1 MSKKISIVLI
11 VIALSSLACMQ
22 SAALSSSSPTLTP
35 TLTETTTKPA
45 LTVTS
50 SAPLPTATERAHCK
64 VIAQAALNLRNGAG
78 VSFDV
83 IAWLTPGEILT
94 LTNQPARGAWI
105 EVTTASNATGWI
117 NSHYCER

>member
-1 MSKKISIVLI
+1 MLKSQSVFFLL
-11 VIALSSLACMQ
+11 ALMLSSLACMQ

-35 TLTETTTKPA
+35 TATTTRA
-45 LTVTS
+45 LTVASLVPEPLTTS
-50 SAPLPTATERAHCK
+50 EPAHCK

-78 VSFDV
+78 VSFGV

-105 EVTTASNATGWI
+105 EVTTASNTTGWI
-117 NSHYCER
+117 NSLYCER